1 MKSMKMNKDKMIDV
15 TFEEKS
21 SDFNS
26 SKPKEPEYFYGLR
39 LCLNNDAI
47 KALGLSKLPG
57 VGETLK
63 MNAVVE
69 VCSRSEYESS
79 ESGISQSM
87 DLQITDMEL
96 SGSKKEVEPEKLY
109 GENNVKVV
117 KK

>member
-1 MKSMKMNKDKMIDV
+1 MKSMKMNKDKLIDV
-15 TFEEKS
+15 TFKENS

-26 SKPKEPEYFYGLR
+26 NVPKGPEYFYGLR

-47 KALGLSKLPG
+47 KALGLKKLPG
-57 VGETLK
+57 VGEKLK
-63 MNAVVE
+63 MNAIVE
-69 VCSRSEYESS
+69 VCCRSEYEC

-96 SGSKKEVEPEKLY
+96 SGTKEVEPEKLY
-109 GENNVKVV
+109 GENKVKVFD